1 MKKKDNLSLFDDEE
15 VEKEI
20 AVPKTPFGTLLDDML
35 YRIKYIYP
43 LGKVDKH
50 KLKNRHSCV
59 ETPEYAILTKK

>member
-1 MKKKDNLSLFDDEE
+1 MKKKDNPIFDDEE

-43 LGKVDKH
+43 LGKVDRHRLKH
-50 KLKNRHSCV
+50 RHCCDK
-59 ETPEYAILTKK
+59 TPEYAMLTKK